1 MFETIPQ
8 ELKFDALWCCW
19 KFTERGKVPFDVV
32 KNTLAKSNDRE
43 TFYSYKTILNYL
55 PQYLRQDKDG
65 KFLGGLGLGIFNGF
79 SAIDID
85 HCIDENGV
93 ISEMAQEIID
103 YCQSYTE
110 KSPSGRGIRIIFKTD
125 FKDFD
130 KTKYYINNARIG
142 LEIYTEGITSKF
154 VTITGNALNSS
165 NIVNVDIK
173 YLLDKYMLKK
183 KSVINFTP
191 TGKNTY
197 NITDFLDKDEKLNN
211 LYNRLVDGNES
222 ELDLALCCKLAFYLQ
237 CDPEAI
243 KLAFENSPYFAG
255 KDDKHV
261 QKWVSH
267 DYAVNTI
274 NKAIESC
281 TAVYSPQIIE
291 KKSYDLNDTGNAHRF
306 CDKYS
311 GEVKYNVDNK
321 MWMIWNG
328 CNWQFDMFGNVK
340 NLAEILIEEMK
351 DECFRLTD
359 LDEQKRRLKN
369 VDRLLNKNGKDNM
382 LSEAQHLS
390 MIPVCNDMFDKNDY
404 YFNCNNGVINLKT
417 GVLLEHNKNLLLN
430 KISSANLVH
439 KKPVKFLAF
448 LDDIFEHNTELIHYL
463 HKAFGY
469 SLTGS
474 CEEQCMFI
482 LQGDGND
489 GKSLLLQIIQ
499 EVIGDYSATSNPD
512 LLLDKK
518 YQSTNLSEVARLK
531 GIRFCVVN
539 ELKMGDKLNESS
551 VKDITSGNNK
561 IVARFLYGNEFEF
574 LPKMKIWLATNYEP
588 KIIGTDKGIWRRM
601 VLIPCKR
608 SLKEDEVDKKLIFKL
623 REEKDEILNWLVE
636 GCLLWQKEGLQMP
649 QCLKDSLYN
658 YKTDMDLV
666 QRWLNEY
673 CDFGIDCAESSTDL
687 FKRFSQYC
695 KENNEFAMSQTL
707 FGRNLS
713 KKFQKRL
720 YGGST
725 MYIGVQLKGKMKHEK
740 QNNI

>member
-1 MFETIPQ
+1 MFESIPQ

-19 KFTERGKVPFDVV
+19 KLTDKGKVPYDPVR
-32 KNTLAKSNDRE
+32 NTLAKSNDRE
-43 TFYSYKTILNYL
+43 TFHPYKTIIKYL
-55 PQYLRQDKDG
+55 GQYLKQDNDG

-85 HCIDENGV
+85 HCIDDNGI

-130 KTKYYINNARIG
+130 KTKYYINNAKIG
-142 LEIYTEGITSKF
+142 LEVYIEGVTSKF
-154 VTITGNALNSS
+154 VTITGNTINNS
-165 NIVNVDIK
+165 NITAVDIK

-183 KSVINFTP
+183 QTTTTPSTPAGIN
-191 TGKNTY
+191 KY
-197 NITDFLDKDEKLNN
+197 NIVDFLDKDEKLNS
-211 LYNRLVDGNES
+211 LYNRLGDGNES
-222 ELDLALCCKLAFYLQ
+222 ELDMALCSKLAFYLQ
-237 CDPEAI
+237 KDFDAI
-243 KLAFENSPYFAG
+243 KTAFESSPHYLT
-255 KDDKHV
+255 KDDKHLK
-261 QKWVSH
+261 KWNSH
-267 DYAVNTI
+267 TYAADTI
-274 NKAIESC
+274 NKAISFC
-281 TAVYSPQIIE
+281 SNVYTPQVVNT
-291 KKSYDLNDTGNAHRF
+291 KSYDLNDTGNAHRF
-306 CDKYS
+306 CDEYS

-328 CNWQFDMFGNVK
+328 TNWQFDYFNNIK
-340 NLAEILIEEMK
+340 NLAEVLIEEMK
-351 DECFRLTD
+351 MECFRLTD

-390 MIPVCNDMFDKNDY
+390 MIPVNNDMFDKNDF
-404 YFNCNNGVINLKT
+404 YFNCENGVINLRN
-417 GVLLEHNKNLLLN
+417 GNLIEHNKNLLLN
-430 KISSANLVH
+430 KISSANLSH
-439 KKPVKFLAF
+439 KKPVKFLNF
-448 LDDIFEHNTELIHYL
+448 LYDIFENNEELIHYL

-518 YQSTNLSEVARLK
+518 YQSANLSEVARLK

-539 ELKMGDKLNESS
+539 ELKMGDRLNESS

-608 SLKEDEVDKKLIFKL
+608 SLKEDEVDNRLIYKL
-623 REEKDEILNWLVE
+623 REEKNEILGWLVD
-636 GCLLWQKEGLQMP
+636 GCLLWQKEGLSMP
-649 QCLKDSLYN
+649 DCLKERLN
-658 YKTDMDLV
+658 TYKTDMDLV
-666 QRWLNEY
+666 QRWLNEN
-673 CDFGIDCAESSTDL
+673 CVFGNDYGENATTL
-687 FKRFSQYC
+687 FKEFNKYC
-695 KENNEFAMSQTL
+695 KENNEFQMSQTL

-713 KKFQKRL
+713 KKFKKKL
-720 YGGST
+720 YGGGT
-725 MYIGVQLKGKMKHEK
+725 YYIGVKLK
-740 QNNI
+740 NNV